1 MPAERADAST
11 RHGAPE
17 ILRAMGQD
25 RDESVED
32 VALASTQAS
41 IPPAP
46 VAPKTKELHAGMVLH
61 GTYELERRLGQGGMG
76 EVWKAKHLRLP
87 KPVAIKVLLPS
98 IQSSGEVVARFQREA
113 EIGSRLAHPNIVHV
127 FDFNTLEDGRRY
139 LAMDFLEG
147 EALADRMERGRMRY
161 AEVAPIV
168 EQAGLGL
175 RVAHEAGVVHRDL
188 KPDNLFLANDPNSD
202 PPYRVK
208 ILDFGISKIQ
218 TADRSLTRDQAVM
231 GTPGYMAPEQAMGQT
246 AKLGPEADQF
256 SLGAIVY
263 EMLSGEI
270 AFGGTTLAEIV
281 LKVVQETP
289 PPLEEVAPDVPAHA
303 AAAVR
308 RAMAKDPAERFP
320 SVAEFVAA
328 FLGRGAAASPAVGG
342 VGASSGGAI
351 PATATYDEPVES
363 VAPPAAAPARSASP
377 SAPTLGADEVAAAP
391 AEPAMGGG
399 TRLGLVALAVV
410 ALVGGGVAVGLSV
423 AGGGEDEASVADGA
437 GPSSSEA
444 ERGGTDEAT
453 APGDGANDDGASEAS
468 ANDGASEAGPN
479 DDANVAGPNG
489 DGANEAAADDGASEA
504 ATPDDGA
511 NEAATP
517 DDGANETAAERNDDA
532 PRVTMRGASG
542 MSALP
547 PEVRELL
554 EQARAALGQGDSA
567 RALQLAQ
574 RSIRVQRTPVAFEI
588 MAKAYCLRHDLG
600 GANAMARNLR
610 GAARRRATRFC
621 ARHDV
626 TLAR

>member
-1 MPAERADAST
+1 
-11 RHGAPE
+11 
-17 ILRAMGQD
+17 
-25 RDESVED
+25 
-32 VALASTQAS
+32 
-41 IPPAP
+41 
-46 VAPKTKELHAGMVLH
+46 
-61 GTYELERRLGQGGMG
+61 
-76 EVWKAKHLRLP
+76 
-87 KPVAIKVLLPS
+87 
-98 IQSSGEVVARFQREA
+98 
-113 EIGSRLAHPNIVHV
+113 
-127 FDFNTLEDGRRY
+127 
-139 LAMDFLEG
+139 
-147 EALADRMERGRMRY
+147 
-161 AEVAPIV
+161 
-168 EQAGLGL
+168 
-175 RVAHEAGVVHRDL
+175 
-188 KPDNLFLANDPNSD
+188 
-202 PPYRVK
+202 
-208 ILDFGISKIQ
+208 
-218 TADRSLTRDQAVM
+218 
-231 GTPGYMAPEQAMGQT
+231 
-246 AKLGPEADQF
+246 
-256 SLGAIVY
+256 
-263 EMLSGEI
+263 
-270 AFGGTTLAEIV
+270 
-281 LKVVQETP
+281 
-289 PPLEEVAPDVPAHA
+289 
-303 AAAVR
+303 
-308 RAMAKDPAERFP
+308 
-320 SVAEFVAA
+320 
-328 FLGRGAAASPAVGG
+328 
-342 VGASSGGAI
+342 
-351 PATATYDEPVES
+351 
-363 VAPPAAAPARSASP
+363 
-377 SAPTLGADEVAAAP
+377 
-391 AEPAMGGG
+391 
-399 TRLGLVALAVV
+399 VV